1 MSTENKTPERE
12 LTEVQKLLDQPITSR
27 DRLKEVIATLE
38 GHNIW
43 IDSPDVTSHHINYNK
58 DDATRL
64 ARVRDIG
71 YLSDERTSSS
81 GDAWWLLREWVRE
94 KVGLYP
100 EATSVLTQLRGAQ
113 GLAGH
118 YWPHI
123 SKSDPTMVAFTPDHT
138 AGVNDRQV
146 KTTIGKV
153 LRRFLPLLSDEQV
166 SLLEAQ
172 HRAELVDEFLV
183 AESIEEVERIYTTM
197 AGDSGCMRHKKANW
211 DFTDY
216 HPSAVYAR
224 PQDGVRVAYLEN
236 GRGVPIAR
244 TVIYDNPDNPD
255 DKRYVRLYGA
265 HTRLEA
271 ILKRKG
277 YKVGGLLGAKL
288 NALIDSRF
296 KHSSYA
302 STSWSFYVMPYL
314 DSPAG
319 GTSTAFK
326 GTDVYKQ
333 EGEDFLRVI
342 DRNTTS
348 KLLTI
353 GENLWGDNSYVY
365 AGGQGTGGHVC
376 LRDIPTEGHTFT
388 CAISGEEY
396 SAMDVARVQWFSD
409 EGKIVHVAATNVPAY
424 TKRVKVL
431 AEDGSLVVVQTTREN
446 PSTIYAG
453 VFGWL
458 HNTPE
463 VFEACGVNMLSTK
476 HYPDYYRDGVPTEYA
491 YTTVSRVRETLDG
504 ETIMRSDAV
513 ELFDVTEDGD
523 EVTTYVHSSEVRKL
537 GKRGFV
543 STPVKGGER
552 KWIKKGHSLHVT
564 TSRGRDAIQG
574 VHDLTKLSNGKWEF
588 TRNAEDFQVSSL
600 TFAHDKETSVLD
612 AEFDTAVLRN
622 TFHWSVTHNLRN
634 AATDTTGARNHEEVL
649 ASSLMPNLRVGSRWS
664 VAVSLRDDGTL
675 VALSRYGQVTA
686 ELYRRTV
693 AAARLV
699 LASDAARLT
708 ELGFDTAAT
717 QGGLRLWARLVVATD
732 TAARETIA
740 DVERSE
746 AEARARVMAEDEA
759 LTVQLT
765 RDERFAAAA

>member
-1 MSTENKTPERE
+1 MSAENKTPERE

-27 DRLKEVIATLE
+27 DQLKGVLAELE

-43 IDSPDVTSHHINYNK
+43 IETPDLATHQINYSK
-58 DDATRL
+58 DDATRFS
-64 ARVRDIG
+64 RVRDVG
-71 YLSDERTSSS
+71 YLADERTASS

-100 EATSVLTQLRGAQ
+100 EATSVLTQLRGSQ

-166 SLLEAQ
+166 ALLEAQ
-172 HRAELVDEFLV
+172 HRAELVDDFLV

-197 AGDSGCMRHKKANW
+197 AGDSGCMRHKRENW
-211 DFTDY
+211 DFKDY

-224 PQDGVRVAYLEN
+224 PQDGVRVAYLAN
-236 GRGVPIAR
+236 AAGTPIAR
-244 TVIYDNPDNPD
+244 TVIYDNPDDPG

-277 YKVGGLLGAKL
+277 YKIGGLLGAKL

-296 KHSSYA
+296 KHSRYA
-302 STSWSFYVMPYL
+302 SDTPDYYVLPYL

-319 GTSTAFK
+319 GASTAFK
-326 GTDVYKQ
+326 GVDVYKQ

-342 DRNTTS
+342 DRSTTL
-348 KLLTI
+348 KLDTI
-353 GENLWGDNSYVY
+353 GENLWQDRSY
-365 AGGQGTGGHVC
+365 AWSGGQSTGGYVA
-376 LRDIPTEGHTFT
+376 LREIPTEGHTFT

-396 SAMDVARVQWFSD
+396 SAMDVARIQWLSD
-409 EGKIVHVAATNVPAY
+409 AGEIVHVAATNVPGYA
-424 TKRVKVL
+424 KRVKVL
-431 AEDGSLVVVQTTREN
+431 TEDGVPVTVQTTQEN
-446 PSTIYAG
+446 PSIICAG

-463 VFEACGVNMLSTK
+463 VFQACGVHTLSAK
-476 HYPDYYRDGVPTEYA
+476 HYPEYYVDGKPSEYA
-491 YTTVSRVRETLDG
+491 YTMASRVRETLEG
-504 ETIMRSDAV
+504 ETIMRADAV

-523 EVTTYVHSSEVRKL
+523 EVTTYVHMSEVRKL

-552 KWIKKGHSLHVT
+552 KWIKKGHSLHIT
-564 TSRGRDAIQG
+564 TSRGRDAING
-574 VHDLTKLSNGKWEF
+574 VHDLVKLSNGKWEF
-588 TRNAEDFQVSSL
+588 ARNAEVFQISS
-600 TFAHDKETSVLD
+600 FSFNYDKETSALD
-612 AEFDTAVLRN
+612 AEFDAAVLNN
-622 TFHWSVTHNLRN
+622 TLHWNVVHNLRHTP
-634 AATDTTGARNHEEVL
+634 ADSSGARDHEKVL
-649 ASSLMPNLRVGSRWS
+649 ATSLMPNLRIGSRWS
-664 VAVSLRDDGTL
+664 VAVSLSDEGTL

-699 LASDAARLT
+699 LASDTARLT
-708 ELGFDTAAT
+708 ELGFDNATT
-717 QGGLRLWARLVVATD
+717 QGGLRLWARLVIAAD
-732 TAARETIA
+732 TAAREIIA
-740 DVERSE
+740 GVERSE
-746 AEARARVMAEDEA
+746 AEARARVVAADEA
-759 LTVQLT
+759 LLVQLT

>member
-27 DRLKEVIATLE
+27 DQLKGVIAELE
-38 GHNIW
+38 GHNVW
-43 IDSPDVTSHHINYNK
+43 VDSPDVTSHHINYNK

-166 SLLEAQ
+166 ALLEAQ

-197 AGDSGCMRHKKANW
+197 AGDSGCMRYKKSQW

-236 GRGVPIAR
+236 ANGAPIAR
-244 TVIYDNPDNPD
+244 TVIYDNPDDPD

-296 KHSSYA
+296 KHSRHA
-302 STSWSFYVMPYL
+302 SDPWNYYVMPYL

-326 GTDVYKQ
+326 GVDVYKQ

-342 DRNTTS
+342 DRSTTL
-348 KLLTI
+348 KLDTI
-353 GENLWGDNSYVY
+353 GENLWQDRNYVWS
-365 AGGQGTGGHVC
+365 GGQSTGGYVA
-376 LRDIPTEGHTFT
+376 LREIPTEGHTFT

-396 SAMDVARVQWFSD
+396 SAMDVARIQWLSD
-409 EGKIVHVAATNVPAY
+409 TGEIVHVAATNVPGR

-431 AEDGSLVVVQTTREN
+431 TEGGVPVTVQTTQEN
-446 PSTIYAG
+446 PSTVNAG
-453 VFGWL
+453 IFGWL

-463 VFEACGVNMLSTK
+463 VFQACGVHMLSAK
-476 HYPDYYRDGVPTEYA
+476 HYPDYYVDGKPAEHAYA
-491 YTTVSRVRETLDG
+491 TANQVRETLEG
-504 ETIMRSDAV
+504 ETIMRADAV
-513 ELFDVTEDGD
+513 ELFDITEDGD
-523 EVTTYVHSSEVRKL
+523 EVTTYVHMSEVRKL

-552 KWIKKGHSLHVT
+552 KWIKKGHSLHVA
-564 TSRGRDAIQG
+564 TSRGRDAING
-574 VHDLTKLSNGKWEF
+574 VHDLVKLSNGKWEF
-588 TRNAEDFQVSSL
+588 ARNAEDFHVSSL
-600 TFAHDKETSVLD
+600 TFACDKETSVLD
-612 AEFDTAVLRN
+612 AEFDTGVLRN

-634 AATDTTGARNHEEVL
+634 SPTDTAGARNHEEAL
-649 ASSLMPNLRVGSRWS
+649 AASLMPNLRIGSRWS

-675 VALSRYGQVTA
+675 VALTRYGQVTA

-717 QGGLRLWARLVVATD
+717 QGGLRLWSRLVIAAD

-765 RDERFAAAA
+765 SDERFAAAA

>member
-27 DRLKEVIATLE
+27 DKLKEVMSTLE
-38 GHNIW
+38 RVHGIC
-43 IDSPDVTSHHINYNK
+43 SETPDLTLHQINYNK
-58 DDATRL
+58 SDATRFS
-64 ARVRDIG
+64 RIRDIG
-71 YLSDERTSSS
+71 YLADDTNYCT
-81 GDAWWLLREWVRE
+81 GDAWFVLREWIRE

-100 EATSVLTQLRGAQ
+100 EATSVLCYLRGVQ

-123 SKSDPTMVAFTPDHT
+123 SKSDPAMVAFTPDHT

-183 AESIEEVERIYTTM
+183 AETIEEVERIYTTM
-197 AGDSGCMRHKKANW
+197 AGDSGCMRYKKNNW
-211 DFTDY
+211 DFRDY

-236 GRGVPIAR
+236 ASGLPIAR
-244 TVIYDNPDNPD
+244 TVIYDNPDDPT

-288 NALIDSRF
+288 NALTDSRF
-296 KHSSYA
+296 DGHTTDLWGY
-302 STSWSFYVMPYL
+302 YVLPYL

-319 GTSTAFK
+319 GTSNAFK
-326 GTDVYKQ
+326 GVDVYKQ

-342 DRNTTS
+342 DRS
-348 KLLTI
+348 KTLKLDTI
-353 GENLWGDNSYVY
+353 GENLWGDCSAVW
-365 AGGQGTGGHVC
+365 AGGQSTVGYVC
-376 LRDIPTEGHTFT
+376 LRDIPTKGHTFT
-388 CAISGEEY
+388 CAISGTEY
-396 SAMDVARVQWFSD
+396 SAMDVARLQWFSD
-409 EGKIVHVAATNVPAY
+409 EGKIVHVATTNVPTV
-424 TKRVKVL
+424 TKRVKAL
-431 AEDGSLVVVQTTREN
+431 AEDGSPVTVQTTQEN
-446 PSTIYAG
+446 PSTIYTGA
-453 VFGWL
+453 FGWL

-463 VFEACGVNMLSTK
+463 VFQAYGVHMLSTK
-476 HYPDYYRDGVPTEYA
+476 HYPDYYRDGVPSEYA
-491 YTTVSRVRETLDG
+491 YTTASRVRETLEG
-504 ETIMRSDAV
+504 ETIMRADAV

-543 STPVKGGER
+543 STPIKGGER
-552 KWIKKGHSLHVT
+552 KWIKKGHSLHVV
-564 TSRGRDAIQG
+564 TSRGRDAIKG
-574 VHDLTKLSNGKWEF
+574 VHELARLSNGKWEF
-588 TRNAEDFQVSSL
+588 ARNVEMFQVSLLAFSY
-600 TFAHDKETSVLD
+600 DKETPAFD
-612 AEFDTAVLRN
+612 MEFDATMLHSMFDVVVA
-622 TFHWSVTHNLRN
+622 HNLRSSP
-634 AATDTTGARNHEEVL
+634 ADSGRARNHEEVL
-649 ASSLMPNLRVGSRWS
+649 ALSLMPNLRIGSRWS
-664 VAVSLRDDGTL
+664 VAVSLSDDGTL
-675 VALSRYGQVTA
+675 VALTRYGQVTA

-708 ELGFDTAAT
+708 ELGFETAAT
-717 QGGLRLWARLVVATD
+717 QGGLRLWSRMVIAAD
-732 TAARETIA
+732 TAAREIIA

-746 AEARARVMAEDEA
+746 AEARARVLAAAE
-759 LTVQLT
+759 TVLVPVT
-765 RDERFAAAA
+765 RDDQFAAAA

>member
-27 DRLKEVIATLE
+27 DKLKEVITELE

-43 IDSPDVTSHHINYNK
+43 IDSPDVVAHHINYNK
-58 DDATRL
+58 DDATL
-64 ARVRDIG
+64 LGRVRDIG
-71 YLSDERTSSS
+71 YLSEERTASS

-100 EATSVLTQLRGAQ
+100 EATSVLTQLRGAL

-197 AGDSGCMRHKKANW
+197 VGDSGCMRHKRVNW

-236 GRGVPIAR
+236 ASGVPIAR

-302 STSWSFYVMPYL
+302 SDLWGCYVMPYL

-319 GTSTAFK
+319 GTSSAFK
-326 GTDVYKQ
+326 GTEVYKQ
-333 EGEDFLRVI
+333 QGEDFLRVI

-348 KLLTI
+348 KLIVI
-353 GENLWGDNSYVY
+353 GSNLWGDNSYVY
-365 AGGQGTGGHVC
+365 AGGQSTCGHVC
-376 LRDIPTEGHTFT
+376 LRDIPTEGHAFT

-396 SAMDVARVQWFSD
+396 SAMDVARVQWLSD
-409 EGKIVHVAATNVPAY
+409 EGKIVHVAASNVPAY
-424 TKRVKVL
+424 PKRVKVL
-431 AEDGSLVVVQTTREN
+431 AKNGVMVTVQTTQEN

-463 VFEACGVNMLSTK
+463 VFQACGVHMLSTK

-491 YTTVSRVRETLDG
+491 YTTASRVRETLEG
-504 ETIMRSDAV
+504 ETIMRSDAI

-564 TSRGRDAIQG
+564 TSRGRDAING
-574 VHDLTKLSNGKWEF
+574 VHDLVKLSNGKWEF

-600 TFAHDKETSVLD
+600 TFAYDKETSVLD
-612 AEFDTAVLRN
+612 AEFDTTVLRN
-622 TFHWSVTHNLRN
+622 TFHWSVVNNLRGSP
-634 AATDTTGARNHEEVL
+634 ADSSGARNHEEAL
-649 ASSLMPNLRVGSRWS
+649 AASLMLNLRIGSRWS

-675 VALSRYGQVTA
+675 VALTRYGQVTA

-717 QGGLRLWARLVVATD
+717 QGGLRLWSRLVIAAD

-765 RDERFAAAA
+765 SDERFAAAA